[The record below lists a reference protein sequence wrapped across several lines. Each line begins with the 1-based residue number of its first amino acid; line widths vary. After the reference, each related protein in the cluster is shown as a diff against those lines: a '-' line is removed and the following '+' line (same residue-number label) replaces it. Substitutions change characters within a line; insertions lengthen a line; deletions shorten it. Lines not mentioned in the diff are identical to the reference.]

1 MTGEFEAK
9 SSTTTTAAALLA
21 GPRGRRMLLAYVMDA
36 EQIRRPEPHDDSFR
50 SAIVRASHHLDPER
64 DSSVTYSRVTYSRV
78 AYESGAEVPLEELLR
93 AVVTADD
100 VAHRLSQVPLPV
112 VTEVALRSALSAATD
127 SARYWQDPDGE
138 DVLAATEPVRQELRR
153 VAEHIARSPHAQ
165 WWTTALA
172 EADQWVIV
180 SRGDDSPDTFEP
192 AAAELL
198 SAWYERILE
207 LEARAADR
215 PTDPTANVSGR
226 WWSNPSVRCSTR
238 TLFDGAPA
246 ELWFV
251 EDSMGWERIAVRKV
265 GTPAG
270 ARIYEID
277 GAQAW
282 AELCR
287 RFPLEVTAE
296 KRHDWYRTTGRSG
309 RWVIPNWQ
317 LVAKDYAGVHLTV
330 AGYLA
335 AAGTAIQVE
344 AETASVIA
352 GWAPDATC
360 WLADPDRIGDESRT
374 WVLDSREHPEWVEET
389 QR

>member
-1 MTGEFEAK
+1 M
-9 SSTTTTAAALLA
+9 STADALLA
-21 GPRGRRMLLAYVMDA
+21 GPRGRRMLLDYVMDA
-36 EQIRRPEPHDDSFR
+36 EQIRRPAQHDDSFR

-64 DSSVTYSRVTYSRV
+64 DSSVTYSRVTD
-78 AYESGAEVPLEELLR
+78 ESGAQEPPEPLR
-93 AVVTADD
+93 AVVTADE
-100 VAHRLSQVPLPV
+100 VAHRLSQVPLPE
-112 VTEVALRSALSAATD
+112 VTEVALRSALSAATG

-153 VAEHIARSPHAQ
+153 VAEHIARSPHSQ
-165 WWTTALA
+165 WWTTPLA
-172 EADQWVIV
+172 ETDQWVIV

-192 AAAELL
+192 AATELL
-198 SAWYERILE
+198 SDWYESNLE
-207 LEARAADR
+207 WEARAADR

-238 TLFDGAPA
+238 TLFDGTPA

-251 EDSMGWERIAVRKV
+251 EDSMGWERIAVRAV

-277 GAQAW
+277 GAPAW

-287 RFPLEVTAE
+287 RFPLEVTGE

-317 LVAKDYAGVHLTV
+317 LVAETYTGVHLTV
-330 AGYLA
+330 MGYLA
-335 AAGTAIQVE
+335 AAGTAIGVDDE
-344 AETASVIA
+344 MASVIA
-352 GWAPDATC
+352 GWSPDATY
-360 WLADPDRIGDESRT
+360 WLTDPDRLGDESRT
-374 WVLDSREHPEWVEET
+374 WVFDYSREQPEWIES
-389 QR
+389 

>member
-1 MTGEFEAK
+1 
-9 SSTTTTAAALLA
+9 
-21 GPRGRRMLLAYVMDA
+21 MLLDYVMDA

-64 DSSVTYSRVTYSRV
+64 DSSVTYSRV
-78 AYESGAEVPLEELLR
+78 AYESGAGEPPEPLR

-100 VAHRLSQVPLPV
+100 VAHRLSQVLLPE

-138 DVLAATEPVRQELRR
+138 DVLAATEPVRRELRR
-153 VAEHIARSPHAQ
+153 IAEHIARSPHAQ

-172 EADQWVIV
+172 ETEQWVIV

-198 SAWYERILE
+198 SPWYERNLAA
-207 LEARAADR
+207 EARGADR

-238 TLFDGAPA
+238 TLFDGTPA

-251 EDSMGWERIAVRKV
+251 EDSMGWERIVTRAV

-277 GAQAW
+277 GAPAW

-296 KRHDWYRTTGRSG
+296 KRHDWYRTTGRSSG

-330 AGYLA
+330 MGYLA
-335 AAGTAIQVE
+335 AAGTAIDVDD
-344 AETASVIA
+344 ETASVIA

-374 WVLDSREHPEWVEET
+374 WVFDASGEDPEWVEET
-389 QR
+389 QL

>member
-1 MTGEFEAK
+1 MSAT
-9 SSTTTTAAALLA
+9 STADALLA
-21 GPRGRRMLLAYVMDA
+21 GPRGRRMLLDYVMDA

-50 SAIVRASHHLDPER
+50 SMIFLASYHLDPER
-64 DSSVTYSRVTYSRV
+64 DSRVTYSRV
-78 AYESGAEVPLEELLR
+78 AYESGAGEPPEEPLC

-100 VAHRLSQVPLPV
+100 VAHRLSQVPLPE
-112 VTEVALRSALSAATD
+112 VTEVALRSALAAATD

-138 DVLAATEPVRQELRR
+138 DVLAATEPVRRELRR
-153 VAEHIARSPHAQ
+153 VAEHIARSLHTQ

-172 EADQWVIV
+172 ETDQWSIV

-198 SAWYERILE
+198 SDWYERNLE
-207 LEARAADR
+207 WESRAADR
-215 PTDPTANVSGR
+215 PTDPTANWTGH
-226 WWSNPSVRCSTR
+226 WWSYPSVRCSTR
-238 TLFDGAPA
+238 TLFDGTPA

-251 EDSMGWERIAVRKV
+251 EDSSGWNRITVRKV

-277 GAQAW
+277 GAPAW

-296 KRHDWYRTTGRSG
+296 KRHDWYRTTRRSG

-317 LVAKDYAGVHLTV
+317 LVAEDYAGVHLTV

-335 AAGTAIQVE
+335 AAGTAIGVDD
-344 AETASVIA
+344 ETASVIA

-374 WVLDSREHPEWVEET
+374 WVLHDSREHPVWVEET
-389 QR
+389 QP

>member
-1 MTGEFEAK
+1 M
-9 SSTTTTAAALLA
+9 STTSTADALLS
-21 GPRGRRMLLAYVMDA
+21 GPRGRRMLLDYVMDA
-36 EQIRRPEPHDDSFR
+36 EEIRRPEPHDDSFR
-50 SAIVRASHHLDPER
+50 STIFLASHHLDPER
-64 DSSVTYSRVTYSRV
+64 DSRVTYSRVTYSRV
-78 AYESGAEVPLEELLR
+78 AYEPGAQEPPEEPLR

-100 VAHRLSQVPLPV
+100 VADRLSQVVLPE
-112 VTEVALRSALSAATD
+112 VTEVALRSALAAAVD

-138 DVLAATEPVRQELRR
+138 DVLVATEPVRRELQR

-172 EADQWVIV
+172 ETDQWSIV
-180 SRGDDSPDTFEP
+180 SWGDDSPDTFEP

-198 SAWYERILE
+198 SDWHESTLAAEV
-207 LEARAADR
+207 RAADR
-215 PTDPTANVSGR
+215 PTDPTANWSGY
-226 WWSNPSVRCSTR
+226 WWSSPSVRSSTR

-251 EDSMGWERIAVRKV
+251 EDSSGWKRATVRKV

-277 GAQAW
+277 GGQAW

-309 RWVIPNWQ
+309 RWVIPDWQ
-317 LVAKDYAGVHLTV
+317 LVAEDYAGVHLTV
-330 AGYLA
+330 MGYLA
-335 AAGTAIQVE
+335 AAGTAIEVDD
-344 AETASVIA
+344 ETASVIG
-352 GWAPDATC
+352 GWAPDETY
-360 WLADPDRIGDESRT
+360 WLTDTDSIGADFRT
-374 WVLDSREHPEWVEET
+374 WVLHDSREQPAWVEET
-389 QR
+389 QL

>member
-1 MTGEFEAK
+1 MVSITTEIEGPEAV
-9 SSTTTTAAALLA
+9 SPMSTADALLA
-21 GPRGRRMLLAYVMDA
+21 GPRGRRLLLAYVMDA
-36 EQIRRPEPHDDSFR
+36 ERIRRAEPHDDSFR

-64 DSSVTYSRVTYSRV
+64 DSSVTYSR
-78 AYESGAEVPLEELLR
+78 AYESGAEEPLR

-100 VAHRLSQVPLPV
+100 VARRLSQVPLPE
-112 VTEVALRSALSAATD
+112 VTEVALRSTLAAATD

-138 DVLAATEPVRQELRR
+138 HVLAATAPVLRELRL

-180 SRGDDSPDTFEP
+180 SRDDDSPDTFEP

-198 SAWYERILE
+198 SAWHEDTLAA
-207 LEARAADR
+207 EARASDR
-215 PTDPTANVSGR
+215 PTDPTANWSGY

-238 TLFDGAPA
+238 TLFDGTPA

-251 EDSMGWERIAVRKV
+251 EDSMGWKRIVTRKF
-265 GTPAG
+265 GTPTR

-282 AELCR
+282 AELCS

-317 LVAKDYAGVHLTV
+317 LVAESYTGVHLTV
-330 AGYLA
+330 MGYLA
-335 AAGTAIQVE
+335 AAGTAIDVDD
-344 AETASVIA
+344 ETASVIA
-352 GWAPDATC
+352 GWAPDATY
-360 WLADPDRIGDESRT
+360 WLTDPDDIGDDPRT
-374 WVLDSREHPEWVEET
+374 WVLHDNQEQPSWVEET

>member
-1 MTGEFEAK
+1 
-9 SSTTTTAAALLA
+9 
-21 GPRGRRMLLAYVMDA
+21 MLLDYVMDA
-36 EQIRRPEPHDDSFR
+36 EQILRPEPHDDSFR
-50 SAIVRASHHLDPER
+50 SAIFLASYHLDPER
-64 DSSVTYSRVTYSRV
+64 DSRVTYG
-78 AYESGAEVPLEELLR
+78 SGAEEALR
-93 AVVTADD
+93 TVVTAED
-100 VAHRLSQVPLPV
+100 VAHRLSQVELPE
-112 VTEVALRSALSAATD
+112 VTEVALRSALAAATD

-138 DVLAATEPVRQELRR
+138 DILVATAPVRGELRR

-172 EADQWVIV
+172 EADQWAIV
-180 SRGDDSPDTFEP
+180 SRDDDSPDTFEP

-198 SAWYERILE
+198 SNWYQRNLAA
-207 LEARAADR
+207 EARAADR

-238 TLFDGAPA
+238 TLFGGTPA

-287 RFPLEVTAE
+287 RFPFEVTGE
-296 KRHDWYRTTGRSG
+296 KRQDWYRTTGRSG

-317 LVAKDYAGVHLTV
+317 LVAESYTGVHLTV
-330 AGYLA
+330 AGYLS
-335 AAGTAIQVE
+335 AAGTAIDVDE
-344 AETASVIA
+344 ETASVIA

-360 WLADPDRIGDESRT
+360 WLTDPDRIGADTRT
-374 WVLDSREHPEWVEET
+374 WVLDDNREQPTWVEET
-389 QR
+389 QQ